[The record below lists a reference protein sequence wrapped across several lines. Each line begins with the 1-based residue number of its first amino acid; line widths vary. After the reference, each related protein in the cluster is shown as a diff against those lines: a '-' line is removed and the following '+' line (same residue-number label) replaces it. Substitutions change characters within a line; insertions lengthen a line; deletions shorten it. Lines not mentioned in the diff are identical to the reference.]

1 MGLEILLHRCWLGQ
15 LAPGHQR
22 MRKGQG
28 QGVFCVWFSWFFSI
42 VKKSR
47 HGGRQGWVDVALS
60 LSVVSCCHGRCSFCA
75 APCKLL
81 GKRFCHFDRRLVP
94 AVHWA
99 ARVTAAD
106 FVCRR
111 VQVQARAA
119 IAVRNRPR
127 GDAQHRARAA
137 RVGVISGARREISG
151 CWVNWHLNRLADLR

>member
-1 MGLEILLHRCWLGQ
+1 M
-15 LAPGHQR
+15 
-22 MRKGQG
+22 
-28 QGVFCVWFSWFFSI
+28 WFSWFFSI

-99 ARVTAAD
+99 ARVAAAD
-106 FVCRR
+106 LVLRL
-111 VQVQARAA
+111 VQVQAGAAVAMLDCPRRNVQYRALA
-119 IAVRNRPR
+119 AWVRMVACSR
-127 GDAQHRARAA
+127 GLQA
-137 RVGVISGARREISG
+137 SL
-151 CWVNWHLNRLADLR
+151 WVNWHCAPHAGCGLHTRRA